1 MSSFLADAGSWAKA
15 IPPSASIA
23 WRPSVP
29 SEPMPERITP
39 MAWLPCTS
47 ARVLRKESMG
57 MCAAPVELRGT
68 SFSMPSTRTMSL
80 EGGMT

>member
-1 MSSFLADAGSWAKA
+1 MSPFFADAGSCAKT

-23 WRPSVP
+23 RRPRVP
-29 SEPMPERITP
+29 SEPMPDRITP

-47 ARVLRKESMG
+47 ARVFRKESIG
-57 MCAAPVELRGT
+57 MCAPVALRGT
-68 SFSMPSTRTMSL
+68 SFSRPEARTMSL